1 MNPTVQ
7 LLEPEVLE
15 LVRAGRFGELRESLR
30 GIDHADVAEILAALE
45 PKDAAIAFR
54 FLPRD
59 FAGEVFAHLDWE
71 RQQELIEELGTES
84 SVHVIEAMDHDDRV
98 ALLDELPTEVAQ
110 RLIAALSPE
119 DRRITQAILGY
130 PAESVGRLMTPDY
143 VRVRP
148 DWSVQRALDHIRKH
162 GRDAATLHWV
172 YVVDEQGRLVDD
184 LKIATLL
191 LADPH
196 ASVESLMDNNFIAL
210 SCTADQEDA
219 VHEFAHYDRTALPV
233 IDSRGV
239 LLGVVTVDDVADVAE
254 EEATEDI
261 QKLGGMQALDAPYM
275 QASARE
281 LIRKRGFW
289 LGVLLCAQSVSIL
302 VMASFQNRLEEAI
315 VLSLFMPLVIAMG
328 GNSGSQAASL
338 VIRALALEEVE
349 PREWIKVLRKEIVM
363 GLSLGSIL
371 GVLAV
376 GVTVFWQ
383 YVTLTGPQRTLDP
396 VSVGFAIGTAI
407 VGCVMWGT
415 LVGSMFPLILR
426 RVGLD
431 PATASSPL
439 VATIM
444 DSSGLLIY
452 FTIASVM
459 LL

>member
-7 LLEPEVLE
+7 LLEPEVVE

-30 GIDHADVAEILAALE
+30 GIDHADVAEILAAIE

-98 ALLDELPTEVAQ
+98 ALLDELPTEVAH

-130 PAESVGRLMTPDY
+130 PSESVGRLMTPDY

-148 DWSVQRALDHIRKH
+148 DWSVQRAMEHIRKH

-196 ASVESLMDNNFIAL
+196 ASVESLMDKNFIAL
-210 SCTADQEDA
+210 SCGADQEEA
-219 VHEFAHYDRTALPV
+219 VREFAHYDRTALPV

-261 QKLGGMQALDAPYM
+261 QKLAGMEALDAPYM
-275 QASARE
+275 QATLRE
-281 LIRKRGFW
+281 MVRKRGFW
-289 LGVLLCAQSVSIL
+289 LGVLLIAESATIL
-302 VMASFQNRLEEAI
+302 VMMSFQEKLAEAL
-315 VLSLFMPLVIAMG
+315 VLSLFVPLIIASG
-328 GNSGSQAASL
+328 GNSGSQASSL
-338 VIRALALEEVE
+338 VIRALALEEIE
-349 PREWIKVLRKEIVM
+349 PRAWARVLKRELVM
-363 GLSLGSIL
+363 GLALGSIL

-376 GVTVFWQ
+376 GIVVFWQ
-383 YVTLTGPQRTLDP
+383 FVGLHDEESRFDP
-396 VSVGFAIGTAI
+396 FVVGFAIGTAI
-407 VGCVMWGT
+407 VGCVLWGT
-415 LVGSMFPLILR
+415 LLGSMFPLLLK